1 MPKKKG
7 LTDAPETL
15 EKPERKKL
23 VEWVRKKVDLG
34 DLPPHYKNIPEIR
47 RKMEEC
53 LRWHVMNGVQR
64 VNWYATVQN
73 WVVQGAKFEGWKPR
87 GGVKPKTPEFKSREL
102 PQEPRTSDPRGMQQL
117 QDAIKQMNSD
127 KKG

>member
-1 MPKKKG
+1 LARKKG

-15 EKPERKKL
+15 EKPERAKL
-23 VEWVRKKVDLG
+23 VEWTRKKVTQG
-34 DLPPHYKNIPEIR
+34 DLPPHYKNVPEIR

-73 WVVQGAKFEGWKPR
+73 WLTQGAKFEGWKPR
-87 GGVKPKTPEFKSREL
+87 GGVKPKTPEFKSREK
-102 PQEPRTSDPRGMQQL
+102 PQERRSSPPTGMREFHSVL
-117 QDAIKQMNSD
+117 DEFFPT